1 MPAVLFDKILAQG
14 VRAGQIP
21 AKTQSARTWFRNAA
35 KKVTIAP
42 ATLMQ
47 EDRTQLKNRASI
59 GKMYF
64 FYYDPKHKKTLPYY
78 DRFPLIF
85 KVQNVPGGFHGLN
98 MHYLPLPLRARLM
111 DALYDLASNT
121 KYDEGTKLK
130 ISYNILKGVSKYY
143 KPTFKMYLN
152 AHVRSRFL
160 EVASND
166 WDMALFLPLEQF
178 EKSSKSKVWKD
189 SRSMVGGR

>member
-1 MPAVLFDKILAQG
+1 LVAVLFDKILAQG

-21 AKTQSARTWFRNAA
+21 ARTKSARTWFRDTA
-35 KKVTIAP
+35 KKVTITPSA
-42 ATLMQ
+42 LMK
-47 EDRTQLKNRASI
+47 EDRTQLKNRAAI

-64 FYYDPKHKKTLPYY
+64 FFYDPKHKKTLPYY

-111 DALYDLASNT
+111 DTLYELASNT

-130 ISYNILKGVSKYY
+130 LTYQVLQGVSKYY

-152 AHVRSRFL
+152 EHVRSRFP
-160 EVASND
+160 EISSTD

-178 EKSSKSKVWKD
+178 EKASKSSVWKD
-189 SRSMVGGR
+189 SKAMAGGR

>member
-1 MPAVLFDKILAQG
+1 LVAVLFDKILAQG

-21 AKTQSARTWFRNAA
+21 ARTKSARTWFRDTA
-35 KKVTIAP
+35 KKVTITPSA
-42 ATLMQ
+42 LMK
-47 EDRTQLKNRASI
+47 EDRTQLKNRAAI

-64 FYYDPKHKKTLPYY
+64 FFYDPKHKKTLPYY

-111 DALYDLASNT
+111 DTLYELASNT

-130 ISYNILKGVSKYY
+130 LTYQVLQGVSKYY

-152 AHVRSRFL
+152 EHVRSRFL
-160 EVASND
+160 EISSTD

-178 EKSSKSKVWKD
+178 EKASKSSVWKD
-189 SRSMVGGR
+189 SKAMAGGR

>member
-1 MPAVLFDKILAQG
+1 MVAVLFDKILAQG

-21 AKTQSARTWFRNAA
+21 ARTKSARTWFRDTA
-35 KKVTIAP
+35 KKVTITPSA
-42 ATLMQ
+42 LMK
-47 EDRTQLKNRASI
+47 EDRTQLKNRAAI

-64 FYYDPKHKKTLPYY
+64 FFYDPKHKKTLPYY

-111 DALYDLASNT
+111 DTLYELASNT

-130 ISYNILKGVSKYY
+130 LTYQVLQGVSKYY

-152 AHVRSRFL
+152 EHVRSRFL
-160 EVASND
+160 EISSTD

-178 EKSSKSKVWKD
+178 EKASKSSVWKD
-189 SRSMVGGR
+189 SKAMAGGR

>member
-1 MPAVLFDKILAQG
+1 LPAYVFDKILAQG
-14 VRAGQIP
+14 VREGQIP
-21 AKTQSARTWFRNAA
+21 ARTQSARTWFRNAA

-85 KVQNVPGGFHGLN
+85 KVQNVAGGFHGLN

-130 ISYNILKGVSKYY
+130 ISYDILKGVSRYY

-160 EVASND
+160 EVASTD

-178 EKSSKSKVWKD
+178 EKSSKSNVWKD

>member
-1 MPAVLFDKILAQG
+1 LPAVIFDKLLSKG

-21 AKTQSARTWFRNAA
+21 ARTRSARTWFRDEAQKVSVTPNA
-35 KKVTIAP
+35 
-42 ATLMQ
+42 LMK

-64 FYYDPKHKKTLPYY
+64 FFYDPKHKKTLPYY
-78 DRFPLIF
+78 DTFPLIF
-85 KVQNVPGGFHGLN
+85 KVQNVPGGFHGIN
-98 MHYLPLPLRARLM
+98 MHYLPLTLRAKLM

-130 ISYNILKGVSKYY
+130 ISYEILKNVSKIY

-152 AHVRSRFL
+152 EHVRSRFL
-160 EVASND
+160 EISSTD
-166 WDMALFLPLEQF
+166 WDMALFLPVEKF
-178 EKSSKSKVWKD
+178 EKASKSKVWRD
-189 SRSMVGGR
+189 SRAMV